1 MSAPMPASASANE
14 HWRTVF
20 ENWPESIPRK
30 GIVVTTQ
37 GESIPFMNYLISEG
51 ILLLDRESPDS
62 LGARKV
68 MLSYGAITALK
79 ITTPMELARFQVMG
93 FQAPL

>member
-1 MSAPMPASASANE
+1 MQSQE

-20 ENWPESIPRK
+20 ESWPESIPRK

-37 GESIPFMNYLISEG
+37 GESIPFIGYLLSEG

-68 MLSYGAITALK
+68 LLPYGSIAALK